1 MNSRVSS
8 NINFT
13 QKKRL
18 ITPQIHNDLQT
29 ILTRMNGETKANVS
43 EHTFNAQ
50 ILTRL
55 SIADKA
61 SLYDERLYMAQVPA
75 KKQMIRNVTV
85 KLKKIIL
92 TIDNQSG
99 EIINYK
105 KPIFTTWSNVMK
117 KLEEV
122 FATFKDHY
130 NDPNIVKKR
139 RIEISGF
146 TTKGYKKLTQK
157 K

>member
-18 ITPQIHNDLQT
+18 IPPQIHNDLQT
-29 ILTRMNGETKANVS
+29 ILTRMNGETKANIS

-146 TTKGYKKLTQK
+146 TTKGYKKLTQIK
-157 K
+157 